1 MAEQRTYGFIGLG
14 QMGGPMADNIAKSG
28 LTIHVYDAAG
38 TKDRAPENA
47 VAHDSMAGV
56 LANADTVFLSLP
68 DGPICTAV
76 AKEIVQVNDRKT
88 TVVVDLSTIGL
99 VAAQEID
106 GILKDAEITY
116 MDAPVSGGRK
126 GAIAGTIATMVSG
139 PKDIYDAH
147 MEVFKTFAKNPFH
160 VGEVAGQG
168 QVVKMLNNYL
178 SAIAMTASTEAV
190 LFGLSQGV
198 EMKAILDV
206 VNVSTGMN
214 TATLDKFPNQVM
226 TENFNA
232 GFFAKLL
239 AKDVRLFRENS
250 DRAGT
255 PNAIGTM
262 LNQIWD
268 NFAADHGDQDFTNI
282 YKFIR
287 DGGEKKALG

>member
-1 MAEQRTYGFIGLG
+1 MTSTRTYGFIGLG
-14 QMGGPMADNIAKSG
+14 QMGGPMADNIAEAG
-28 LTIHVYDAAG
+28 LPVHVFDAAG
-38 TKDRAPENA
+38 TKDRAHEKA
-47 VAHDSMAGV
+47 VAHDSLAGV

-68 DGPICTAV
+68 DGAICTAV

-88 TVVVDLSTIGL
+88 SVVIDLSTIGS

-106 GILKDAEITY
+106 KILADADITY

-126 GAIAGTIATMVSG
+126 GAIAGTIAVMVSG
-139 PKDIYDAH
+139 PKDLFDEH
-147 MEVFKTFAKNPFH
+147 TEVFQAFAKNPFH
-160 VGEVAGQG
+160 VGEKAGQG
-168 QVVKMLNNYL
+168 QVVKMLNNFL
-178 SAIAMTASTEAV
+178 SATAMTASTEAV

-232 GFFAKLL
+232 GFFTKLL

-268 NFAADHGDQDFTNI
+268 KFAEEGGDQDFTNI

-287 DGGEKKALG
+287 DGGEKKAL

>member
-1 MAEQRTYGFIGLG
+1 
-14 QMGGPMADNIAKSG
+14 
-28 LTIHVYDAAG
+28 
-38 TKDRAPENA
+38 
-47 VAHDSMAGV
+47 
-56 LANADTVFLSLP
+56 
-68 DGPICTAV
+68 
-76 AKEIVQVNDRKT
+76 
-88 TVVVDLSTIGL
+88 
-99 VAAQEID
+99 
-106 GILKDAEITY
+106 
-116 MDAPVSGGRK
+116 
-126 GAIAGTIATMVSG
+126 MVSG
-139 PKDIYDAH
+139 PKDLFDEH
-147 MEVFKTFAKNPFH
+147 TEVFKAFAKNPFH
-160 VGEVAGQG
+160 VGEKAGQG
-168 QVVKMLNNYL
+168 QVVKMLNNFL
-178 SAIAMTASTEAV
+178 SATAMTASTEAV

-232 GFFAKLL
+232 GFFTKLL

-268 NFAADHGDQDFTNI
+268 KFAEEGGDQDFTNI

-287 DGGEKKALG
+287 DGGEKKAL

>member
-1 MAEQRTYGFIGLG
+1 MSEQRTYGFIGLG

-28 LTIHVYDAAG
+28 LPIHVFDAAG

-47 VAHDSMAGV
+47 IAHDSLAGV

-88 TVVVDLSTIGL
+88 KVVIDLSTIGL
-99 VAAQEID
+99 AAAQDID
-106 GILKDAEITY
+106 GILKDADITY
-116 MDAPVSGGRK
+116 IDAPVSGGRK
-126 GAIAGTIATMVSG
+126 GAIAGTIAIMVGG
-139 PKDIYDAH
+139 PKEIFDAH

-160 VGEVAGQG
+160 VGNVAGQG
-168 QVVKMLNNYL
+168 QVVKMLNNFL
-178 SAIAMTASTEAV
+178 SATAMAATTEAV

-232 GFFAKLL
+232 GFFTKLL
-239 AKDVRLFRENS
+239 AKDVRLFRENT
-250 DRAGT
+250 DKAGT

-262 LNQIWD
+262 VSKIFNGCEEALP
-268 NFAADHGDQDFTNI
+268 GSDFTNV

-287 DGGEKKALG
+287 DGGEKNL